1 MMPQRMTVPPGG
13 QRRGREQAGEPP
25 PGEWEAARAVWVT
38 LGIALGLSVG
48 LLWLL
53 GATASPAAV
62 GLPALRL
69 AAAPRGDRRPMVRAR
84 RP

>member
-1 MMPQRMTVPPGG
+1 MTPQRMTVPPGG
-13 QRRGREQAGEPP
+13 QRRGREQA
-25 PGEWEAARAVWVT
+25 WEATRAVWVT

-53 GATASPAAV
+53 GAVASPAAV

-69 AAAPRGDRRPMVRAR
+69 AAATAWGLVVVAALRLLRRR
-84 RP
+84 RR